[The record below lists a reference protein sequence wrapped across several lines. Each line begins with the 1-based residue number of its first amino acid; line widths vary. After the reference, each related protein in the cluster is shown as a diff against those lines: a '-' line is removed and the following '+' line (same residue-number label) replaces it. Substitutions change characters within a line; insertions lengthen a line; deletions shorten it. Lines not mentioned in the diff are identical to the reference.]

1 MSVEAKERLLEKA
14 LQEGREI
21 AGRSDLNDE
30 ERADLVARVDKIE
43 TMKSD
48 IKESY
53 RIKAALAEDDGANT
67 DEIVKSADFS
77 TKSLGDSYVESP
89 EFLAAKAVDFLGNSA
104 GFHFKAEPTLIT
116 SLGDGTGSDLSGIV
130 PPQHIPGIVGLNAYP
145 TKVADL
151 IPKMKTNA
159 GSVTYYLETGEIST
173 IGPQDGE
180 GGEKGEFTLEGT
192 EVTEVIEVIGGMAA
206 VSRQTLEDAP
216 FFAGFVNNRMTLK
229 LDQVEENLLLNGDG
243 TNGELDGFA
252 NRSGINT
259 FSGTGE
265 TDMDAIY
272 KAMDEILITSGFPAD
287 AVVMAPGDWQP
298 IVLSKDGND
307 RYYGSGPFAVA
318 VGDSIWGV
326 PVVKSAF
333 QVSGTALV
341 GAFKAGS
348 WIVTKGGVT
357 VRTSDSH
364 ASYFKANKIAVLIE
378 KREGLGVPT
387 PLAFSTLTFDAS

>member
-1 MSVEAKERLLEKA
+1 MSLEAKERMLEKA
-14 LQEGREI
+14 LEESRDI
-21 AGRSDLNDE
+21 ARRTDLDDE
-30 ERADLVARVDKIE
+30 ERADLIRRVDRIE
-43 TMKSD
+43 GLKAEVAED
-48 IKESY
+48 Y
-53 RIKAALAEDDGANT
+53 RIKAALAGGGSGAT
-67 DEIVKSADFS
+67 DDEIVAHFNG
-77 TKSLGDSYVESP
+77 KSLGEAYIDSE
-89 EFLAAKAVDFLGNSA
+89 EFLNAKAVDFLGNSA
-104 GFHFKAEPTLIT
+104 AFHFKAEPTVIT
-116 SLGDGTGSDLSGIV
+116 SLGDGSGSDLSGIV
-130 PPQHIPGIVGLNAYP
+130 APQHLPGIVGLHAYP
-145 TKVADL
+145 TRVADL

-159 GSVTYYLETGEIST
+159 ASVTYFLETGETST

-180 GGEKGEFTLEGT
+180 GTEKGNFTLEGT
-192 EVTEVIEVIGGMAA
+192 EVTEVIEVIGGMGA

-216 FFAGFVNNRMTLK
+216 FFAGFVNTRMTLK

-252 NRSGINT
+252 NRAGINT
-259 FSGTGE
+259 FDGTGE

-272 KAMDEILITSGFPAD
+272 KAMDEILVTSGFPAD

-326 PVVKSAF
+326 PVIKSAF
-333 QVSGTALV
+333 QVAGTALV
-341 GAFKAGS
+341 GAFKNGS
-348 WIVTKGGVT
+348 WIVTKGGVM

-364 ASYFKANKIAVLIE
+364 SDYFKKNKVAVLIE

-387 PLAFSTLTFDAS
+387 PLGFSTLTFDAS